1 MAWAFFVPILR
12 TDSNAVAGFRDAAAA
27 TMRNVVA
34 GFRDA
39 AAATMRNVI
48 TGFRDA
54 AAAAIML
61 QLFTCPC

>member
-27 TMRNVVA
+27 TMRNV
-34 GFRDA
+34 
-39 AAATMRNVI
+39 I
-48 TGFRDA
+48 TGFRVA